1 MTPQPFEA
9 DRSGA
14 VVQEAAA
21 PLWTP
26 PYNIEQALRDRGID
40 ENFAMILGG
49 RDYAHF
55 SFNGVEP
62 EGRATRMVHNEIIF
76 GATREYLLTRDDIHQ
91 AMRGYVDEA
100 GGVTSGGRSYS
111 YPNGRTR
118 YFRELRVTY
127 PRPGTTPEQLQ
138 EQDYRL
144 VVHRWLEAERR
155 FRQDAEWAERDK
167 RWAAANVVAEQTLLS
182 FLTPEQRETVRKQ
195 EYFDIV
201 GSLGTHY
208 RIRTDDYS
216 GNVRTIS
223 RKRDKR
229 YLLGWKVKE
238 LAQFCGHCDHT
249 LPVPTADHNLAQMLE
264 LVTDEVGWLKT
275 AVRQFGP
282 YPDAYWLSLGIADAE
297 ELAYV
302 EKLYRDAG
310 RDPQQAY
317 VRGCHCEDCIRQ
329 AD

>member
-26 PYNIEQALRDRGID
+26 PYDIEQALRDRSID
-40 ENFAMILGG
+40 ENFVMILGG

-55 SFNGVEP
+55 SFNSVEP
-62 EGRATRMVHNEIIF
+62 AGGTNTRMVRNEVIF
-76 GATREYLLTRDDIHQ
+76 GATREYLLTRDDVHS
-91 AMRGYVDEA
+91 AMRGYVDEV
-100 GGVTSGGRSYS
+100 GRVTSSAPSYG
-111 YPNGRTR
+111 NKRTR

-127 PRPGTTPEQLQ
+127 PRPGITPEQL
-138 EQDYRL
+138 EELDYRL
-144 VVHRWLEAERR
+144 TVHRWLRAEER

-167 RWAAANVVAEQTLLS
+167 RWAAANVLAEATLLS
-182 FLTPEQRETVRKQ
+182 FLTPAQRETVRKQ

-238 LAQFCGHCDHT
+238 LAQFCGHCDHKI
-249 LPVPTADHNLAQMLE
+249 PVPTADHNLAQMLE
-264 LVTDEVGWLKT
+264 LVTDEVAWLKT

-282 YPDAYWLSLGIADAE
+282 YPDAYWRSLDRADAE
-297 ELAYV
+297 EIAYV
-302 EKLYRDAG
+302 EQKYRDADL
-310 RDPQQAY
+310 DPSLAY
-317 VRGCHCEDCIRQ
+317 SRGCHCDDCLRLR
-329 AD
+329 D